1 MYDKSPRSALAGPSS
16 RELSLIN
23 VSGARNH
30 GRNCGSVEKRGA
42 SARSMSHGANF
53 VLNVALASG
62 LHGRW
67 GSVLDLVFLSTIT
80 NIDVCSMAVSA
91 TIIVNP

>member
-1 MYDKSPRSALAGPSS
+1 
-16 RELSLIN
+16 
-23 VSGARNH
+23 
-30 GRNCGSVEKRGA
+30 
-42 SARSMSHGANF
+42 MSHGANF

-67 GSVLDLVFLSTIT
+67 GSVLDLVFLSNNQYRCMEST
-80 NIDVCSMAVSA
+80 VSA